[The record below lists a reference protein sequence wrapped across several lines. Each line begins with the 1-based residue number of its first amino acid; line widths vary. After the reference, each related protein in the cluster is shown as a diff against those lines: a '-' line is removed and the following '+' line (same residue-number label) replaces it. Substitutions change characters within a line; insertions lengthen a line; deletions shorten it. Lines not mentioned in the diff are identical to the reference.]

1 MNDYYYGEQI
11 DNFTF
16 YRVPKALFTT
26 PRYKTL
32 SAEAK
37 ILYGLLLDRAALST
51 LNGWKDERGRI
62 FIYYTVKEIMAEIGC
77 SKQKAIRLLDELE
90 HKADL
95 IRRVKQGLG
104 KPNRIY
110 VKNFA
115 GVVDNA
121 PEHISRSMKIIPQE
135 T

>member
-1 MNDYYYGEQI
+1 
-11 DNFTF
+11 
-16 YRVPKALFTT
+16 
-26 PRYKTL
+26 
-32 SAEAK
+32 
-37 ILYGLLLDRAALST
+37 
-51 LNGWKDERGRI
+51 
-62 FIYYTVKEIMAEIGC
+62 MAEIGC

-121 PEHISRSMKIIPQE
+121 PEHISRSMKIISQE

>member
-16 YRVPKALFTT
+16 YRVPKALFTI

-51 LNGWKDERGRI
+51 RNGWKDEQGRI
-62 FIYYTVKEIMAEIGC
+62 FIYYTVKEVMAEVGC

-104 KPNRIY
+104 KPNMIY

-115 GVVDNA
+115 GAVENVTR
-121 PEHISRSMKIIPQE
+121 HISRSMNIIPHE

>member
-26 PRYKTL
+26 PRYKAL
-32 SAEAK
+32 SAEAR
-37 ILYGLLLDRAALST
+37 ILYGLLLERAALSA
-51 LNGWKDERGRI
+51 LNGWKDEQGRI
-62 FIYYTVKEIMAEIGC
+62 FIYYMVKEIMAEIGC
-77 SKQKAIRLLDELE
+77 SRQKAIQLLDELE

-95 IRRVKQGLG
+95 IRRVKPGLG

-115 GVVDNA
+115 GTVDNA
-121 PEHISRSMKIIPQE
+121 PEHTSRGMIFIP
-135 T
+135 

>member
-26 PRYKTL
+26 PRYKML

-37 ILYGLLLDRAALST
+37 ILYGLLLVRAALST
-51 LNGWKDERGRI
+51 RNGWKDEQGRI
-62 FIYYTVKEIMAEIGC
+62 FIYFTVKEIMEEVGC
-77 SKQKAIRLLDELE
+77 SKQKAIRLLDELAY
-90 HKADL
+90 KADL
-95 IRRVKQGLG
+95 IRRVKQGQG

-110 VKNFA
+110 VKNFIGA
-115 GVVDNA
+115 VENNS
-121 PEHISRSMKIIPQE
+121 EHILRSMKIIHQE
-135 T
+135 P

>member
-16 YRVPKALFTT
+16 YRIPKALFTDS
-26 PRYKTL
+26 RYKSSL

-37 ILYGLLLDRAALST
+37 ILYGLLLDRASLSAM
-51 LNGWKDERGRI
+51 NRWKDKEGRT
-62 FIYYTVKEIMAEIGC
+62 FIYYTVKEVMREIGC
-77 SKQKAIRLLDELE
+77 SRQKAIRLLDELE
-90 HKADL
+90 FKADL
-95 IRRVKQGLG
+95 IERVQQGLG

-115 GVVDNA
+115 GTADTVPKTTIGSV
-121 PEHISRSMKIIPQE
+121 KIV
-135 T
+135 TG

>member
-1 MNDYYYGEQI
+1 MNDYFYGEQI

-16 YRVPKALFTT
+16 YRVPKALFTI
-26 PRYKTL
+26 PCYKTL
-32 SAEAK
+32 SVEAK

-51 LNGWKDERGRI
+51 RNGWKDEQGRI
-62 FIYYTVKEIMAEIGC
+62 FIYYTVKEVMAEVGC
-77 SKQKAIRLLDELE
+77 SKQKAIRLLGELE

-115 GVVDNA
+115 GTVDNA
-121 PEHISRSMKIIPQE
+121 LKHISRSMKNIPQE

>member
-26 PRYKTL
+26 PRYKAL

-51 LNGWKDERGRI
+51 RNGWKDEHGRI
-62 FIYYTVKEIMAEIGC
+62 FIYYTVKEVNRVVILR
-77 SKQKAIRLLDELE
+77 IRSFFTT
-90 HKADL
+90 
-95 IRRVKQGLG
+95 IR
-104 KPNRIY
+104 
-110 VKNFA
+110 
-115 GVVDNA
+115 
-121 PEHISRSMKIIPQE
+121 
-135 T
+135 

>member
-1 MNDYYYGEQI
+1 MNDY
-11 DNFTF
+11 FTERDAIEYPF
-16 YRVPKALFTT
+16 YRIPKALITNPLYHSVST
-26 PRYKTL
+26 D
-32 SAEAK
+32 AK
-37 ILYGLLLDRAALST
+37 LLYGLLLDRAALST
-51 LNGWKDERGRI
+51 RNGWKDEHGRI
-62 FIYYTVKEIMAEIGC
+62 FIYYTVKEVMAEVGC

-115 GVVDNA
+115 GGVDNT

>member
-1 MNDYYYGEQI
+1 
-11 DNFTF
+11 
-16 YRVPKALFTT
+16 
-26 PRYKTL
+26 
-32 SAEAK
+32 
-37 ILYGLLLDRAALST
+37 
-51 LNGWKDERGRI
+51 
-62 FIYYTVKEIMAEIGC
+62 MAEVGC
-77 SKQKAIRLLDELE
+77 LKQKAVRLLGELE

-115 GVVDNA
+115 GTVDNA
-121 PEHISRSMKIIPQE
+121 LKHISRSMKNIPQE

>member
-16 YRVPKALFTT
+16 YRVPKALFTI

-51 LNGWKDERGRI
+51 RNGWKDEQGRI
-62 FIYYTVKEIMAEIGC
+62 FIYYTVKKITREKSISCTQEC
-77 SKQKAIRLLDELE
+77 SSLSFCFSFLSQDWFLNRFPRTALKTERYFCCSEARQAI
-90 HKADL
+90 
-95 IRRVKQGLG
+95 Q
-104 KPNRIY
+104 
-110 VKNFA
+110 
-115 GVVDNA
+115 
-121 PEHISRSMKIIPQE
+121 
-135 T
+135 